1 MVAAVR
7 TNMLN
12 RPTNVIGPRL
22 VEGIGTRGFDLV
34 IGWAYVA
41 VVHYKGELGAEER
54 DARGVGRG
62 CHDKGGGVIVE
73 VCENVG
79 DILVRCGWS

>member
-12 RPTNVIGPRL
+12 RSTHVIGLRL
-22 VEGIGTRGFDLV
+22 VEGMGTRRFDLV
-34 IGWAYVA
+34 VGWVYVA
-41 VVHYKGELGAEER
+41 VAHYEGELGAEER

-62 CHDKGGGVIVE
+62 CHDKAGWVVLE
-73 VCENVG
+73 VCEIVG
-79 DILVRCGWS
+79 DVLVRCGWS